1 MDHFGFIHEK
11 SDIKLLTL
19 FVLRRLPGRVDPNTL
34 SDLCRMCDDGIGYFD
49 YTDCL
54 AELIENGLIDENDE
68 GFEITEK
75 GSRNIDI
82 VETDIPYSVRTKAV
96 KLLEPERERLRRL
109 AMIKATHSVEKD
121 GCYLHLAMS
130 DGEGEII
137 RLDLLV
143 GNEEQAQRMEKSFRA
158 GAEGYYQQ
166 IIGLIDKPI
175 DKK

>member
-109 AMIKATHSVEKD
+109 AMIKATHTTEKD

-137 RLDLLV
+137 RLRLLCA
-143 GNEEQAQRMEKSFRA
+143 GEEQAKTMEKNFRKN
-158 GAEGYYQQ
+158 AEAFYQQ
-166 IIGLIDKPI
+166 FIEMLIKQ
-175 DKK
+175 